1 MKILQL
7 LTKRQYRGAEVAA
20 ATFSQEFI
28 ALGHTIIFAGLYAP
42 PEESLHV
49 DGALNVDI
57 HARKTFFSITGFFR
71 LLKLIKQEKPDILH
85 ANGSDTLKYLI
96 AIKVVR
102 PSSIVIYRNISV
114 ISHWRGT
121 NPFKNAFY
129 NFLFRKTNFV
139 TSVGDTSRADLM
151 KTFEYPEQ
159 KIAVIKRG
167 IKIPVKVESRADQK
181 IKLGIPPDK
190 LVLIHVGNFSPEKN
204 HAFLIDSF
212 IRIKQT
218 GLPVTLLLAG
228 EGLLLNEIRDK
239 VKSLKLEQDVIF
251 LGLVPD
257 ISPYLATAD
266 LIVLTSKVE
275 GVPGVL
281 LEAAAHNVPAVALN
295 VGGVSESVLHGETG
309 VLVSEEDTGLF
320 STEVTALLKDESTR
334 RRLGENAW
342 RFVKENYDLNTGARK
357 FIGIFEGLL
366 NKT

>member
-1 MKILQL
+1 M
-7 LTKRQYRGAEVAA
+7 
-20 ATFSQEFI
+20 
-28 ALGHTIIFAGLYAP
+28 
-42 PEESLHV
+42 
-49 DGALNVDI
+49 
-57 HARKTFFSITGFFR
+57 
-71 LLKLIKQEKPDILH
+71 
-85 ANGSDTLKYLI
+85 
-96 AIKVVR
+96 
-102 PSSIVIYRNISV
+102 IYRNISV

-121 NPFKNAFY
+121 NPLKNAFY
-129 NFLFRKTNFV
+129 NFLFRKTDFV
-139 TSVGDTSRADLM
+139 TSVGDTSRVDLM
-151 KTFEYPEQ
+151 KTFDYPEQ

-167 IKIPVKVESRADQK
+167 IKIPVKVERGADQK
-181 IKLGIPPDK
+181 IKLGIPADT

-228 EGLLLNEIRDK
+228 EGLLLNEIRDM
-239 VKSLKLEQDVIF
+239 VKSLNLEQDVIF

-281 LEAAAHNVPAVALN
+281 LEAAAHYVPAVALN

-320 STEVTALLKDESTR
+320 SKEVAALLKDESAR
-334 RRLGENAW
+334 KRLGANAW